1 MDFHSLRLR
10 LIAHVQSRLRNGEI
24 TERGLARL
32 SGISQPHMH
41 NLLNGTRVLRPE
53 MADQILRCL
62 RIDLL
67 DLLGEGEPGATR
79 HASRSTAPYRTV
91 PLLDGWIGPGYPYP
105 AERAGE
111 GYPFLAEHLDGV
123 EHPVA
128 VRLAP
133 DPSLAGLA
141 DGAVALLDRSP
152 AYRQDPDEDSY
163 CAADLGGESAIRRV
177 RRGARSL
184 YLFAGSAAEE
194 ACPWQCISL
203 LDGSLP
209 QIVRGR
215 VRLVVRRLDT
225 D

>member
-67 DLLGEGEPGATR
+67 DLLGEGEPVVPR
-79 HASRSTAPYRTV
+79 PVSRPAEQYRTV
-91 PLLDGWIGPGYPYP
+91 PLLDGWIGPEFPYP
-105 AERAGE
+105 AESARE
-111 GYPFLAEHLDGV
+111 GYPFPAEDLDGV
-123 EHPVA
+123 ENPVA
-128 VRLAP
+128 ARLAP
-133 DPSLAGLA
+133 DPYLANLAGR
-141 DGAVALLDRSP
+141 GAVALLDRSQT
-152 AYRQDPDEDSY
+152 YCHDPDEDSY

-184 YLFAGSAAEE
+184 YLFAGRAEDV
-194 ACPWQCISL
+194 CGWRCISL
-203 LDGSLP
+203 LDRSLP

-215 VRLVVRRLDT
+215 VRLVVRRMDA